1 MIPSLKISEFLNQY
15 QQKLELTFA
24 SAEIGLEQ
32 EIKNSRPADKMA
44 DFFPYGHTETR
55 R

>member
-1 MIPSLKISEFLNQY
+1 MIPSLKISEFPNQY
-15 QQKLELTFA
+15 QQKLELTSA

-32 EIKNSRPADKMA
+32 EIKISRPADKMTG
-44 DFFPYGHTETR
+44 FFPSGHTESR